1 MNETVIEVKNL
12 SFSYGTAEEQ
22 IIKGI
27 SFDVYRG
34 DYFGLIGPNGSG
46 KTTLLKLCIGLIR
59 RTGGSIRVLGEDINE
74 LKDRNRIAYISQK
87 ATAFNTGF
95 PATAEEIIFSGLVS
109 LGYTS
114 VNARTAMDETMKK
127 LNIENLKKKKIGELS
142 GGQQQRVF
150 IAKAVA
156 SKPQILFLDEPT
168 VGIDYQAEQYF
179 YETIHELNR
188 EGMTVF
194 MINHDI
200 ASVTAY
206 AKRVGCI
213 GDSFHVHDAEDM
225 KRFENSKQN
234 IFGSEKY
241 LITHELG

>member
-12 SFSYGTAEEQ
+12 SFSYGAAEEQ

-27 SFDVYRG
+27 SFDIYRG

-109 LGYTS
+109 LGYDAAK
-114 VNARTAMDETMKK
+114 ARTAMDETMRK

-225 KRFENSKQN
+225 RRFESSKQN
-234 IFGSEKY
+234 VFGSEKY
-241 LITHELG
+241 LITH

>member
-1 MNETVIEVKNL
+1 MKETVIEVRDL
-12 SFSYGTAEEQ
+12 SFSYGNSNEEQ
-22 IIKGI
+22 VIKNI

-46 KTTLLKLCIGLIR
+46 KTTLLKLCVGLIR
-59 RTGGSIRVLGEDINE
+59 RTGGSIRVLGEDIDA
-74 LKDRNRIAYISQK
+74 LKNRNRIAYISQK
-87 ATAFNTGF
+87 ATSFNSGF
-95 PATAEEIIFSGLVS
+95 PATAEEIIVSGLRS
-109 LGYTS
+109 IGYG
-114 VNARTAMDETMKK
+114 AERAGEAMDETMKK
-127 LNIENLKKKKIGELS
+127 LNIENLKKKKIGALS

-156 SKPQILFLDEPT
+156 SRPEILFLDEPT

-179 YETIHELNR
+179 YETIHELNQ
-188 EGMTVF
+188 EGMTIF

-200 ASVTAY
+200 ASVTSY

-225 KRFENSKQN
+225 RRFESSKQN

-241 LITHELG
+241 LITH